1 MKQAVES
8 AEVLVRVNPIH
19 EASDSYS
26 SSQQEIDDVIR
37 AGADIVMLPFIT
49 DVSQVRDFLRY
60 VGGRAKTMPL
70 IETPQSVEAI
80 DEILALDGIDEIYI
94 GLNDAVTKKQMFE
107 TEKYLDV
114 LKTVCRSYH
123 VPFSVNKE
131 QGGYFHEDGTY
142 TEENSF
148 VLLLIGTEREVVKNI
163 AKDLCTFFGQESVM
177 VTENQIGGYFINRES
192 KE

>member
-1 MKQAVES
+1 MKKEDNQRSLLHHMMKEEWERYLKNS
-8 AEVLVRVNPIH
+8 LDPF
-19 EASDSYS
+19 
-26 SSQQEIDDVIR
+26 
-37 AGADIVMLPFIT
+37 AGL
-49 DVSQVRDFLRY
+49 Y
-60 VGGRAKTMPL
+60 GEK
-70 IETPQSVEAI
+70 EE
-80 DEILALDGIDEIYI
+80 DGIVRLTETRIYI
-94 GLNDAVTKKQMFE
+94 GLNDATEKKQLFE
-107 TEKYLDV
+107 TEKYMDV
-114 LKTVCRSYH
+114 LKTVCRNYH

-177 VTENQIGGYFINRES
+177 VTENRIGGYFINRES

>member
-1 MKQAVES
+1 MNKEENQQSFLYRMMKEEWERYIKNSLNPLAGLFGEKEEDGV
-8 AEVLVRVNPIH
+8 VR
-19 EASDSYS
+19 
-26 SSQQEIDDVIR
+26 
-37 AGADIVMLPFIT
+37 LT
-49 DVSQVRDFLRY
+49 
-60 VGGRAKTMPL
+60 
-70 IETPQSVEAI
+70 ETR
-80 DEILALDGIDEIYI
+80 IYI

-177 VTENQIGGYFINRES
+177 VTENRIGGYFINRDA

>member
-1 MKQAVES
+1 MNKEANQQPFLYRMMKE
-8 AEVLVRVNPIH
+8 EW
-19 EASDSYS
+19 E
-26 SSQQEIDDVIR
+26 
-37 AGADIVMLPFIT
+37 
-49 DVSQVRDFLRY
+49 RY
-60 VGGRAKTMPL
+60 VKNTLNPL
-70 IETPQSVEAI
+70 ADLFEKKE
-80 DEILALDGIDEIYI
+80 EDGIVRLTETRIYI
-94 GLNDAVTKKQMFE
+94 GLNDSVTKKQLFE
-107 TEKYLDV
+107 TEKYMDV
-114 LKTVCRSYH
+114 LKTVCRNYR

-177 VTENQIGGYFINRES
+177 VTENQIGGYFISKDS

>member
-1 MKQAVES
+1 MK
-8 AEVLVRVNPIH
+8 RK
-19 EASDSYS
+19 DD
-26 SSQQEIDDVIR
+26 QQSLLYDKLKEEWER
-37 AGADIVMLPFIT
+37 
-49 DVSQVRDFLRY
+49 
-60 VGGRAKTMPL
+60 
-70 IETPQSVEAI
+70 SVKK
-80 DEILALDGIDEIYI
+80 ALDPLVGLFGEKEEDGIVRLTETRIYI
-94 GLNDAVTKKQMFE
+94 GLNDATAKKQLFE
-107 TEKYLDV
+107 TEKYMDV

-177 VTENQIGGYFINRES
+177 VTENQIGGYFISKDS

>member
-1 MKQAVES
+1 MMKEEWERSLKNA
-8 AEVLVRVNPIH
+8 L
-19 EASDSYS
+19 Y
-26 SSQQEIDDVIR
+26 
-37 AGADIVMLPFIT
+37 
-49 DVSQVRDFLRY
+49 
-60 VGGRAKTMPL
+60 PL
-70 IETPQSVEAI
+70 SGLFGERE
-80 DEILALDGIDEIYI
+80 EDGIVRLTETRIYI
-94 GLNDAVTKKQMFE
+94 GLNDAVTKKQLFE

-114 LKTVCRSYH
+114 LKQICRSYH

-148 VLLLIGTEREVVKNI
+148 VLLLIGTERDVVKRI
-163 AKDLCTFFGQESVM
+163 AQDICTFFNQESVM

>member
-1 MKQAVES
+1 MKKEDNQRSLLHHMMKEEWERYLKNS
-8 AEVLVRVNPIH
+8 LDPF
-19 EASDSYS
+19 
-26 SSQQEIDDVIR
+26 
-37 AGADIVMLPFIT
+37 AGL
-49 DVSQVRDFLRY
+49 Y
-60 VGGRAKTMPL
+60 GEK
-70 IETPQSVEAI
+70 EE
-80 DEILALDGIDEIYI
+80 DGIVRLTETRIYI
-94 GLNDAVTKKQMFE
+94 GLNDATEKKQLFE
-107 TEKYLDV
+107 TEKYMDV

-177 VTENQIGGYFINRES
+177 VTENRIGGYFINS
-192 KE
+192 DAKE

>member
-1 MKQAVES
+1 MKQEDNQRS
-8 AEVLVRVNPIH
+8 LLHHMMKEEWERYLKNSLDPF
-19 EASDSYS
+19 
-26 SSQQEIDDVIR
+26 
-37 AGADIVMLPFIT
+37 AGL
-49 DVSQVRDFLRY
+49 Y
-60 VGGRAKTMPL
+60 GEK
-70 IETPQSVEAI
+70 EE
-80 DEILALDGIDEIYI
+80 DGIVRLTETRIYI
-94 GLNDAVTKKQMFE
+94 GLNDATEKKQLFE
-107 TEKYLDV
+107 TEKYMDV

-177 VTENQIGGYFINRES
+177 VTENRIGGYFINRDA

>member
-1 MKQAVES
+1 MKKEDNQRSLLHHMMKEEWERYLKNS
-8 AEVLVRVNPIH
+8 LDPF
-19 EASDSYS
+19 
-26 SSQQEIDDVIR
+26 
-37 AGADIVMLPFIT
+37 AGL
-49 DVSQVRDFLRY
+49 Y
-60 VGGRAKTMPL
+60 GEK
-70 IETPQSVEAI
+70 EE
-80 DEILALDGIDEIYI
+80 DGIVRLTETRIYI
-94 GLNDAVTKKQMFE
+94 GLNDATEKKQLFE
-107 TEKYLDV
+107 TEKYMDV

-177 VTENQIGGYFINRES
+177 VTENRIGGYFINRDARE
-192 KE
+192 

>member
-1 MKQAVES
+1 MKKEDNQRSLLHHMMKEEWERYLKNS
-8 AEVLVRVNPIH
+8 LDPF
-19 EASDSYS
+19 
-26 SSQQEIDDVIR
+26 
-37 AGADIVMLPFIT
+37 AGL
-49 DVSQVRDFLRY
+49 Y
-60 VGGRAKTMPL
+60 GEK
-70 IETPQSVEAI
+70 EE
-80 DEILALDGIDEIYI
+80 DGIVRLTETRIYI
-94 GLNDAVTKKQMFE
+94 GLNDATEKKQLFE
-107 TEKYLDV
+107 TEKYMDV

-177 VTENQIGGYFINRES
+177 VTENRIGGYFINRDA